1 MTSFKQIAANRANA
15 RRSTGP
21 VTEEGKQRSRCN
33 AVRHGL
39 TAETVIGALEDA
51 EDYEAFEAAIT
62 ADYDAQSAVERE
74 LVLRLA
80 SLLWRLRR
88 ATTMETG
95 LFEIQADRLSEFKEA
110 RQTSSASQEIVYAL
124 LGQAE
129 RIGLEGSIS
138 SGTEVP
144 PGRAQTTGSPV
155 EGSATELA
163 RCFLRLAN
171 LPNFAL
177 DRLSRYEATL
187 WRQAGQILFA
197 LDALDRRKPHE
208 RRCRF
213 HAGGRRE
220 SPPLERD
227 EY

>member
-1 MTSFKQIAANRANA
+1 MTSFRQIEANRRNA

-21 VTEEGKQRSRCN
+21 ITDEGKQRSRCN

-51 EDYEAFEAAIT
+51 EDYKAFEAVII

-80 SLLWRLRR
+80 SVLWRLRR
-88 ATTMETG
+88 VTSMETG
-95 LFEIQADRLSEFKEA
+95 LFEIEANHLRKSRQALPVSREV
-110 RQTSSASQEIVYAL
+110 VYAVL
-124 LGQAE
+124 
-129 RIGLEGSIS
+129 
-138 SGTEVP
+138 
-144 PGRAQTTGSPV
+144 GRAGAITYDRGPAPHGVTN
-155 EGSATELA
+155 ATETEPSSNPNPIELA

-187 WRQAGQILFA
+187 WRQASRILYA
-197 LDALDRRKPHE
+197 LDALDRRKPQE
-208 RRCRF
+208 RRRCFRF
-213 HAGGRRE
+213 HE
-220 SPPLERD
+220 LPSFEID
-227 EY
+227 DC

>member
-1 MTSFKQIAANRANA
+1 MTSFKQIEANRANA
-15 RRSTGP
+15 RKSTGP
-21 VTEEGKQRSRCN
+21 ITEEGKQRSRCN

-39 TAETVIGALEDA
+39 TAKTVIGALEDA
-51 EDYEAFEAAIT
+51 EDYKAFEAAIT

-95 LFEIQADRLSEFKEA
+95 LFEIQADQLNEFKQV
-110 RQTSSASQEIVYAL
+110 RQPGSPSEEIVYAL
-124 LGQAE
+124 LERAE
-129 RIGLEGSIS
+129 RVGLERGIA
-138 SGTEVP
+138 SGTEAP
-144 PGRAQTTGSPV
+144 PGPAPRAARPV
-155 EGSATELA
+155 VGPATELA

-208 RRCRF
+208 RRRRF
-213 HAGGRRE
+213 HAGGRQE
-220 SPPLERD
+220 LPPFERD
-227 EY
+227 EC